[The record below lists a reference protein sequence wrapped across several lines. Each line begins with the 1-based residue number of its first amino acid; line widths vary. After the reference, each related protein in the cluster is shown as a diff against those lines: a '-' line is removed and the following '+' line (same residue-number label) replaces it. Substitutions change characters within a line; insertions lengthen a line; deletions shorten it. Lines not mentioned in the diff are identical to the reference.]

1 MTSAAPKAPCVTC
14 GKSAGLFN
22 CEGCGQ
28 TFCMKH
34 VIEHRQT
41 LSHQLEE
48 IVIEHDTLQETLLND
63 KDQELLL
70 FKHIDKWERKS
81 TETIKRIAQDTRQE
95 LLEFTN
101 MCKKNIAQELNNLAE
116 QIKFARKE
124 EDYFETDLRQWV
136 LTLDRL
142 KNQLLN
148 TSSQSDI
155 EEDRSKPII
164 YQIKRLT
171 VVNSQNTLHKKYPS
185 PNKMIC
191 QDSFDWCL
199 DGAEIED
206 NGRVVTHNKN
216 NSSVAIRGKGTYS
229 AGAHEFRLQIEK
241 NPLNTWIFFGII
253 SKSDLP
259 TKNSYESSSAYGW
272 ADFNDF
278 FLAGDRQNEK
288 TTGQFT
294 HTHENDVIQLILDCI
309 NRKIT
314 YTNERNLN
322 YQEIY
327 VDLHQCPFP
336 WQLHVNFF
344 GECDRVRLLSTKS
357 LC

>member
-1 MTSAAPKAPCVTC
+1 MVSYL
-14 GKSAGLFN
+14 SLR
-22 CEGCGQ
+22 
-28 TFCMKH
+28 
-34 VIEHRQT
+34 IET
-41 LSHQLEE
+41 
-48 IVIEHDTLQETLLND
+48 
-63 KDQELLL
+63 
-70 FKHIDKWERKS
+70 
-81 TETIKRIAQDTRQE
+81 
-95 LLEFTN
+95 
-101 MCKKNIAQELNNLAE
+101 IAQELNSLAE
-116 QIKFARKE
+116 RIKFARKE
-124 EDYFETDLRQWV
+124 EDYFETDIRQWI

-148 TSSQSDI
+148 TSSQSVI

-164 YQIKRLT
+164 YQTKRLT
-171 VVNSQNTLHKKYPS
+171 IVNSQNILHKKYSS
-185 PNKMIC
+185 PNTMIC
-191 QDSFDWCL
+191 LDSFDWCL

-206 NGRVVTHNKN
+206 HGRVVTHNKN

-229 AGAHEFRLQIEK
+229 AGRHEFRFQIEK

-253 SKSDLP
+253 SQSYLL

-272 ADFNDF
+272 ADFDDF
-278 FLAGDRQNEK
+278 FVAGDRQNEK

-294 HTHENDVIQLILDCI
+294 HTHENDVILLILDCT
-309 NRKIT
+309 NRKII

-322 YQEIY
+322 HQEIY

-357 LC
+357 LS